1 MNYPIT
7 SRYRELYS
15 NFDSFF
21 KEVSLTFG
29 RSFAREV
36 KREALADY
44 SSGIDMLVLNEAE
57 LLARVRAKHPEI
69 ERNMDVQTR
78 IVLGAAA

>member
-29 RSFAREV
+29 RSFAREAI
-36 KREALADY
+36 K
-44 SSGIDMLVLNEAE
+44 
-57 LLARVRAKHPEI
+57 
-69 ERNMDVQTR
+69 
-78 IVLGAAA
+78 